1 MTIDL
6 VRGEGVA
13 AGKGEV
19 PRTLQVGSDTYAYV
33 KGSLEERLRV
43 LEEWKE
49 VIVGTDVDA

>member
-13 AGKGEV
+13 AGKTV
-19 PRTLQVGSDTYAYV
+19 IPRTLQVGSDAYAFV
-33 KGSLEERLRV
+33 KGDLEERLRV

-49 VIVGTDVDA
+49 VVLGTDVDA